1 MEVFLA
7 GCPSSRNI
15 GVIAHNANLF
25 SIMQIYLAGS
35 YSRPYCLID
44 WYAEGRKEG
53 NAIIFSGG
61 GIG

>member
-15 GVIAHNANLF
+15 GVIANNGNLF
-25 SIMQIYLAGS
+25 SRFLFSSILS
-35 YSRPYCLID
+35 NRLVC
-44 WYAEGRKEG
+44 GRKEG

-61 GIG
+61 GVG